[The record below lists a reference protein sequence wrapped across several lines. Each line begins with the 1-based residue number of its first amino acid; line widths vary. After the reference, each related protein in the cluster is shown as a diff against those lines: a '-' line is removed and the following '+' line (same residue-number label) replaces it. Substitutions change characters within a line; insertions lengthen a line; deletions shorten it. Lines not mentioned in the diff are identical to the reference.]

1 MKSAKVSVSVLSTV
15 ALLLATVSLATA
27 HGLREDQPSPIAR
40 GPHVS
45 GVVQVMAHRP
55 GSASSSPGTP
65 ATSATSSSTVT
76 TDSASTGRPVNETS
90 IATNGSLIVAGA
102 NDYNSYNGQG
112 QNGFYWSMDGTTW
125 NDAGP
130 INIFPQNSNNGA
142 GDPGL
147 AVASSGVV
155 YYSSL
160 LFNFYRCNVG
170 GVELMRRDTNGTW
183 TYYEIASNSRSQF
196 QDKPALAL
204 DEAHGHVFVSWTQF
218 GSCSGSNVSSP
229 IKVAVLPTGATS
241 VAPTTILTV
250 PGSTYSQGS
259 SIKPD
264 GQGGFWIAWEEWSSG
279 SSSATSSIR
288 IAHWIGSGWE
298 ALSGS
303 QQWLKISSPGFTDL
317 PDPLPGFAFRDNSF
331 PMLAMVG
338 GQPWVTWTS
347 ADTGVGQ
354 AYVWKGSG
362 QATVVSSSAGD
373 QFFPA
378 IAADGT
384 GGAYVSYSQ
393 VTGTSTYDQ
402 FLWHSATATAT
413 QVSAKSSDPSQDAF
427 FGGQFIGDYNGMTVA
442 NGVPMPIWTD
452 ISQPDPNYNGWEMD
466 SMTVPGSTS
475 GGGGSTAT
483 VPGAPTNLSATPG
496 DSQATLNWTA
506 PSNDGGSAIT
516 SYNIYRGTSSGS
528 EVEVQ
533 TGVSGTSY
541 VDSGLTNDVTYYYEV
556 TAVNGVGEGPPS
568 NEASATPTGS
578 GATVP
583 DAPALTAVPAKG
595 KGIQLSWTTP
605 NDGGSPITGYYV
617 YRSTDGSSF
626 TLYAEPGNV
635 TSYKDT
641 HTSRGQIYYYK
652 VRAVNAVGDSPYSN
666 AASASAS

>member
-1 MKSAKVSVSVLSTV
+1 LERVLKSAKVSISVLSTV
-15 ALLLATVSLATA
+15 ALLLATVSLASA

-55 GSASSSPGTP
+55 GSASSSAGTP
-65 ATSATSSSTVT
+65 AASSSTVA

-112 QNGFYWSMDGTTW
+112 QDGFYWSTDGSTW
-125 NDAGP
+125 KDAGP
-130 INIFPQNSNNGA
+130 IDVFPHNSNNGA

-147 AVASSGVV
+147 AVDSSGVV

-170 GVELMRRDTNGTW
+170 GLELMRGTPGGTW
-183 TYYEIASNSRSQF
+183 TSYQIASNSQSQF

-204 DEAHGHVFVSWTQF
+204 DEAYGHVFVSWTQF
-218 GSCSGSNVSSP
+218 GSCSGANVTSP
-229 IKVAVLPTGATS
+229 IKVAVLGTGASS
-241 VAPTTILTV
+241 VAPSTILNV
-250 PGSTYSQGS
+250 PGSAYSQGS

-378 IAADGT
+378 IAADGS

-393 VTGTSTYDQ
+393 TNRSQGTYDQ
-402 FLWHSATATAT
+402 YLAHVTSSTSVGK
-413 QVSAKSSDPSQDAF
+413 VSEKSSNPSQDAF
-427 FGGQFIGDYNGMTVA
+427 FSGQFIGDYNGITLVGGA
-442 NGVPMPIWTD
+442 AMPIWTD
-452 ISQPDPNYNGWEMD
+452 ISHTDVNYPGWQMD
-466 SMTVPGSTS
+466 SVTVAGST
-475 GGGGSTAT
+475 TAT
-483 VPGAPTNLSATPG
+483 KPDAPVLSATAG
-496 DSQATLNWTA
+496 TTDVSLTWTT
-506 PSNDGGSAIT
+506 PNDGGSPIQG
-516 SYNIYRGTSSGS
+516 YNIYRGTSSGGES
-528 EVEVQ
+528 ALVTNVQ
-533 TGVSGTSY
+533 SNSYSDTTVTAGT
-541 VDSGLTNDVTYYYEV
+541 TYYYEV
-556 TAVNGVGEGPPS
+556 TAVNGVGEGPAS
-568 NEASATPTGS
+568 NEVSAMPTGS
-578 GATVP
+578 GAT
-583 DAPALTAVPAKG
+583 APSEPQNVLASQAKG
-595 KGIQLSWTTP
+595 KGVQLSWSAP
-605 NDGGSPITGYYV
+605 SSDGGAAITGYNI
-617 YRSTDGSSF
+617 YRNDGSGYV
-626 TLYAEPGNV
+626 LVAQLGNV

-641 HTSRGQIYYYK
+641 HTTRGATYTYQ
-652 VRAVNAVGDSPYSN
+652 VTAVNAANLEGPPATSN
-666 AASASAS
+666 SVTAT